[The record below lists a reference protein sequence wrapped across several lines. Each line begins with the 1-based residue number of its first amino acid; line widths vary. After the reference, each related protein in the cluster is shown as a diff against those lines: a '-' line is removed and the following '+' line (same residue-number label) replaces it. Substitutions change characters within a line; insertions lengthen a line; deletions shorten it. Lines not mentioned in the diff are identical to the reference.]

1 MNEQEKNAG
10 QNEVETAVDTQ
21 VEETKPTTDE
31 TTSATETV
39 ETPTETTSEELEKT
53 FNQKQVDEIIGNR
66 VKRIFKR
73 YGVEDKNGLDE
84 LVGKAQSYDIM
95 RERYDSLTN
104 ENAQLKEK
112 IAFLENNINPER
124 QEDIR
129 AYFKGKDMEFSND
142 NLKTELQTHPEWLKV
157 AEKSNTPITTIEK
170 LSPER
175 GKVETEESEESQW
188 KKLFGFN

>member
-1 MNEQEKNAG
+1 MNEKETNAG

-21 VEETKPTTDE
+21 VEEPKTTTDE
-31 TTSATETV
+31 TTSATEEV

-95 RERYDSLTN
+95 RERYDALTN

-175 GKVETEESEESQW
+175 GKVEAEESEESQW

>member
-31 TTSATETV
+31 TTPATEEV
-39 ETPTETTSEELEKT
+39 ETPTENTSEELEKT

-175 GKVETEESEESQW
+175 GKVETEESEDSQW

>member
-1 MNEQEKNAG
+1 MNEQETNAG

-21 VEETKPTTDE
+21 VEEPKPTTDE
-31 TTSATETV
+31 TTSATEEV

-53 FNQKQVDEIIGNR
+53 FNQQQVDEIIGNR

-157 AEKSNTPITTIEK
+157 AEKSNAPITTIEK